1 MASNDIDVHAYYVIS
16 KTIIIVH
23 DIISLLGT
31 IYTMPELGFPAC
43 DSTCVVWKPTKVIY
57 ALPLIF
63 FDHFLFCTE
72 AKHNPF
78 ATVGLVVTA
87 DR

>member
-31 IYTMPELGFPAC
+31 MNYSALGFPA
-43 DSTCVVWKPTKVIY
+43 
-57 ALPLIF
+57 L
-63 FDHFLFCTE
+63 DHV
-72 AKHNPF
+72 
-78 ATVGLVVTA
+78 TVRV
-87 DR
+87 